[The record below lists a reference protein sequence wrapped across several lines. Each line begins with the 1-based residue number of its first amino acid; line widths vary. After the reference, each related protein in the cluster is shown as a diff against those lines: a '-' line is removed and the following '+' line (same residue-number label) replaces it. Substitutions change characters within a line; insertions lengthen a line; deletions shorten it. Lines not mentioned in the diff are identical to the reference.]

1 MLRNVVGA
9 LAGIAVAIL
18 TVMLMEW
25 ISHTIYPLPAG
36 IEMTETEALN
46 AHLAAA
52 PITALLLVL
61 AGYLIATFDGTFVA
75 CLIGRTKPHIYALL
89 IGVLMLAA
97 TTSNLIMFRHPTW
110 FSVSAVVGI
119 VASAWLAMKFAT
131 AILANRPDAK

>member
-1 MLRNVVGA
+1 MRNILGA
-9 LAGIAVAIL
+9 LAGIAVAVL
-18 TVMLMEW
+18 TVMLFEW
-25 ISHTIYPLPAG
+25 IGHTIYPLPPG
-36 IEMTETEALN
+36 LEITDTEALN

-52 PITALLLVL
+52 PIIALLLVL
-61 AGYLIATFDGTFVA
+61 AGNLIATFDGTFVA

-119 VASAWLAMKFAT
+119 IVSAWLAMKFAT